1 MPVFKYSALNEHNE
15 ITRGNIDA
23 KSADEASGM
32 LASEGQKIISIRED
46 MFARSSSGRRSI
58 RSISSAEIAAFCK
71 QLNIITRSGI
81 SIIKGLIM
89 VRDQTD
95 SKKVRELADNL
106 SKSIQKGCCLSEA
119 FRNCGFR
126 LPLLLVNMVQVGEI
140 SGNLDEIFKK
150 MADYYENDTRTRKK
164 MISALIYPCILVCVA
179 VGVIII
185 FTFFVL
191 PGLVEVIQENGT
203 ELPLITRIL
212 MGSSRFVADNLLL
225 VLGSIA
231 GVIIFYLKIL
241 PFEIKRRLKTAI
253 LFRAPVISRVAVD
266 FITARV
272 TRTMGILMN
281 TGLPMLTIMD
291 TLEKVVGNDRVAKG
305 ISEAKDRINK
315 GESLS
320 ASFEQIGFFDSMVT
334 NIISISEETGTL
346 AESMVD
352 IADYYD
358 ERFDTGISKA
368 ISMLEPMFTLIMGGV
383 VAAILLS
390 VMLPMFNMIGSLSN
404 NGG

>member
-15 ITRGNIDA
+15 IIKGSMDA
-23 KSADEASGM
+23 KNAEDVREA
-32 LASEGQKIISIRED
+32 LASEGQKIINMRED
-46 MFARSSSGRRSI
+46 MFARSSSGKQTLQ
-58 RSISSAEIAAFCK
+58 SISSAEVAAFCK
-71 QLNIITRSGI
+71 QLNIITKSGI

-95 SKKVRELADNL
+95 SKKVQQLADNL

-119 FRNCGFR
+119 FKNCGYR
-126 LPLLLVNMVQVGEI
+126 LPLLLVNMVQVGEV

-164 MISALIYPCILVCVA
+164 IIAALIYPCILVCVSI
-179 VGVIII
+179 GVIIV

-191 PGLVEVIQENGT
+191 PELVGIIADTGG
-203 ELPLITRIL
+203 ELPLLTRVL
-212 MGSSRFVADNLLL
+212 MGTSRFVADNLLL

-231 GVIIFYLKIL
+231 GIIIFYIKVL
-241 PFEIKRRLKTAI
+241 PFEIKRQIKTAI
-253 LFRAPVISRVAVD
+253 VFKTPMISRVAVD

-291 TLEKVVGNDRVAKG
+291 TLERVVGNERVAKG

-358 ERFDTGISKA
+358 ERFDSGISKA

-383 VAAILLS
+383 IAAILLS
-390 VMLPMFNMIGSLSN
+390 VMMPMFNMIGSLSN
-404 NGG
+404 NS

>member
-15 ITRGNIDA
+15 ITKGSIDA
-23 KSADEASGM
+23 RSADEVYEA
-32 LASEGQKIISIRED
+32 LAAEGQKVINMREEI
-46 MFARSSSGRRSI
+46 FARSKAGKQISK
-58 RSISSAEIAAFCK
+58 SISSSEIAAFCK
-71 QLNIITRSGI
+71 QLNIITKSGI

-89 VRDQTD
+89 VKEQTD
-95 SKKVRELADNL
+95 SKKVQELADNL

-119 FRNCGFR
+119 FKNSGFR
-126 LPLLLVNMVQVGEI
+126 LPLLLVNMVQVGEV
-140 SGNLDEIFKK
+140 SGNLDEIFRK

-191 PGLVEVIQENGT
+191 PGLVDVIQENGT
-203 ELPLITRIL
+203 ELPLVTRIL
-212 MGSSRFVADNLLL
+212 MGSSRFVADNLVAVILSIIAVI
-225 VLGSIA
+225 VLYKKA
-231 GVIIFYLKIL
+231 VPY
-241 PFEIKRRLKTAI
+241 EVKRKLKTAI
-253 LFRAPVISRVAVD
+253 IFKTPVVSRVAVD

-291 TLEKVVGNDRVAKG
+291 TLEKVVGNERVAKG

-368 ISMLEPMFTLIMGGV
+368 IAMLEPMFTLIMGAV
-383 VAAILLS
+383 VATILLS
-390 VMLPMFNMIGSLSN
+390 VMLPMFNMIGSLSAN
-404 NGG
+404 S